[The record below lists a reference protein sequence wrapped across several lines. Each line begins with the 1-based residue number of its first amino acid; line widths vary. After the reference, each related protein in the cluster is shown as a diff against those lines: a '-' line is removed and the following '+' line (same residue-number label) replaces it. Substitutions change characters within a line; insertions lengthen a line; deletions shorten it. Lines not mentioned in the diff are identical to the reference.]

1 MQNGEQLFWALA
13 DDLLNRPGI
22 TRSTMMGNPCLRCD
36 GAFFACVESKTG
48 RLIVKL
54 PGARVLVLVSSGRAV
69 PFVPNGRAFREWAAF
84 PGQDERN
91 GPPSSTRLNDSSV
104 PHRHSMNRTSGPPW
118 AGFDGGHLKH

>member
-54 PGARVLVLVSSGRAV
+54 PGARVLLLVSSGRAV

-84 PGQDERN
+84 PAPRRKEWAAILDEAQRFVSPSSSLYEPDER
-91 GPPSSTRLNDSSV
+91 PSLGRV
-104 PHRHSMNRTSGPPW
+104 
-118 AGFDGGHLKH
+118 